1 MHADFFKIKYE
12 ADPEGGFRIMEG
24 STLGTVKD
32 TEAVAR
38 AKAEHA
44 VLFANIAAAHQ
55 VSILNLSPVNL

>member
-1 MHADFFKIKYE
+1 VLSTERVLQIKYE

-24 STLGTVKD
+24 STLATVKD

-44 VLFANIAAAHQ
+44 ALFANIAAAHQ
-55 VSILNLSPVNL
+55 VHMVNV